1 MYWGRSNP
9 NYNGNSG
16 TENRL
21 HQKCRIQ
28 GYPNKD
34 WLSVCGM
41 LSLQLKSKLA
51 RTKPSSRGLDIAA
64 SYFPRFLWPAGT
76 QALAFPF
83 WPARRI
89 GGDSGIRLEYNAS
102 YGSFRG
108 NSFLTA
114 RVSPLTATF
123 WGYAQ
128 IKTENS
134 SRTIKEVTLVVVSC
148 FENQLDRKSMIVCQ
162 RCSLFI
168 DEVKKSN
175 IRK

>member
-1 MYWGRSNP
+1 
-9 NYNGNSG
+9 
-16 TENRL
+16 
-21 HQKCRIQ
+21 
-28 GYPNKD
+28 
-34 WLSVCGM
+34 M

-114 RVSPLTATF
+114 RVSHSQRLF
-123 WGYAQ
+123 
-128 IKTENS
+128 
-134 SRTIKEVTLVVVSC
+134 EVTHKLKLRIRHVPS
-148 FENQLDRKSMIVCQ
+148 RK
-162 RCSLFI
+162 
-168 DEVKKSN
+168 
-175 IRK
+175 